1 MQRFLYNPKESGFKV
16 TFHPSLALSFHSLQ
30 FSNSLSRPSNTSSV
44 FAVLFTSS
52 LPLDYWATSCD
63 CPVSRLFLF
72 NPSSK
77 MLPFWKQGTLR
88 KQERVLP

>member
-1 MQRFLYNPKESGFKV
+1 MQHFLYNPKESGFKV

-52 LPLDYWATSCD
+52 LPLDYWQL
-63 CPVSRLFLF
+63 PVIALCLVSASLIRPPKCCHVG
-72 NPSSK
+72 NKEP
-77 MLPFWKQGTLR
+77 
-88 KQERVLP
+88 